1 MGLVVLA
8 SGVDRDHEEIRAELR
23 AQVRAKIGA
32 IATLKDV
39 RVVAR
44 LPKTRSGK
52 ILRDPMRRIA
62 DGEDVAPPATIDDPA
77 ALTEVREVLLGP
89 S

>member
-1 MGLVVLA
+1 M
-8 SGVDRDHEEIRAELR
+8 
-23 AQVRAKIGA
+23 
-32 IATLKDV
+32 

-44 LPKTRSGK
+44 LPETRSGK

-77 ALTEVREVLLGP
+77 ALAEVREVLLGE